1 MLEKQHHQIPKQRS
15 RRRAQQY
22 PRADF
27 GDFPNGAL
35 LLAAEQ
41 TVHNQC
47 RYGAKEKNRKSL
59 PIIPHSPK
67 NIAFN
72 QGRPSEAS
80 CTKQK
85 RNVIIPLLPLHLE
98 ITNDNKCL
106 SGHCNAPENP
116 V

>member
-47 RYGAKEKNRKSL
+47 RYGAKEKKSQK
-59 PIIPHSPK
+59 PAYHST
-67 NIAFN
+67 F
-72 QGRPSEAS
+72 S
-80 CTKQK
+80 QK
-85 RNVIIPLLPLHLE
+85 Y
-98 ITNDNKCL
+98 CL
-106 SGHCNAPENP
+106 
-116 V
+116 